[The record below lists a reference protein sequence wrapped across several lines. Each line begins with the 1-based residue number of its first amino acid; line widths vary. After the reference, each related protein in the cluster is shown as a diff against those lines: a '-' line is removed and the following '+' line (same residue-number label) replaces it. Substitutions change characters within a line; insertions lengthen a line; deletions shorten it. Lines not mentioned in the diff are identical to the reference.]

1 MNQRNNIIGRK
12 TLAAILLLGISL
24 ASAYPVYGAK
34 PKDLVIEYNFLNGD
48 LTSTVKGKH
57 TSFVVKKGR
66 NIVFKIIN
74 FNRSVFKATI
84 NGELITNTD
93 FTKSPGLFSTLITP
107 KAKTGQEKESSAPAA
122 AGASLITQTPLER
135 VKTQIDQLNKIKKLW
150 LAMSD
155 ILYKAE
161 TFTQLEIQKNQL
173 FIAFMDWTTVSR
185 PPLATEVLNKSKTMV
200 ENAKSTI
207 GDIKKGIETHVE
219 NGKKLLEDIKALSGL
234 KTAEEINKKLKQINN
249 ESYKKALD
257 EYAQKNSTWKE
268 LFAALFQLE
277 NVVVK
282 FEEKKY
288 IDEIKTILDNVKPE
302 NFSVSLTI
310 PTVNSDEVKITVK
323 IEPSGKTK
331 AQVFHQLKDPI
342 IVKVEGGWKI
352 DFSTGVF
359 FHLNAQDATY
369 WYDNVPANYAVS
381 SAASD
386 PGENS
391 NGNGTS
397 MVILMAKENKKS
409 ITPVVGALMHIY
421 PRQIGSVKW
430 SGIAFGLGTGEADK
444 LSFYLG
450 TGMMLGSKSRFLI
463 NAGVT
468 AVSVESLLPKYEE
481 KLGQEIELP
490 AEDVIIVKAGY
501 KLRLFVSL
509 TYNL

>member
-1 MNQRNNIIGRK
+1 
-12 TLAAILLLGISL
+12 
-24 ASAYPVYGAK
+24 
-34 PKDLVIEYNFLNGD
+34 
-48 LTSTVKGKH
+48 
-57 TSFVVKKGR
+57 
-66 NIVFKIIN
+66 
-74 FNRSVFKATI
+74 
-84 NGELITNTD
+84 
-93 FTKSPGLFSTLITP
+93 
-107 KAKTGQEKESSAPAA
+107 
-122 AGASLITQTPLER
+122 
-135 VKTQIDQLNKIKKLW
+135 
-150 LAMSD
+150 
-155 ILYKAE
+155 
-161 TFTQLEIQKNQL
+161 
-173 FIAFMDWTTVSR
+173 
-185 PPLATEVLNKSKTMV
+185 
-200 ENAKSTI
+200 
-207 GDIKKGIETHVE
+207 
-219 NGKKLLEDIKALSGL
+219 
-234 KTAEEINKKLKQINN
+234 
-249 ESYKKALD
+249 
-257 EYAQKNSTWKE
+257 
-268 LFAALFQLE
+268 
-277 NVVVK
+277 
-282 FEEKKY
+282 
-288 IDEIKTILDNVKPE
+288 
-302 NFSVSLTI
+302 LTI